1 MATTSP
7 VKIPVTADPTRALKA
22 FSAVQRSMAKLAP
35 IAAKTAVR
43 VTKIGVAFGA
53 TATAATVALT
63 KMSMSSIDNLAKT
76 ADKIGATTESLA
88 GLRHAAEQ
96 TGVSSNTLDMAMQR
110 LTRRVSEAAS
120 GTGEAKDALIELG
133 LNAQSLEKLPLDTQM
148 EKIAT
153 AMGGVESQ
161 ADRVRLAMKL
171 FDSEG
176 VSLVNTLGLGA
187 EGLQEMAKEAEQ
199 LGLAVSRVE
208 AKQIEMAN
216 DEVDRAK
223 KVFTGLGT
231 QLASAFSPIIY
242 GIANGFRQ
250 SALDAEGFGDIGQ
263 RVANAVVGSI
273 GNLLNAVN
281 EIKTAFVTVKSI
293 GLEALLL
300 FQQAKEAIAGPLDRA
315 NVEEFNKQKQAIEML
330 FHTREISEIEMRK
343 RVDELTAAYRRG
355 EIVAKGNKFSEAVAE
370 TKQQLLETNQELTRL
385 LNDPPPGDQL
395 ITKFKELQAEARR
408 LAEELTGAAGGTP
421 DGDDPNGKKVIER
434 MTFLQEQQIKG
445 KKKLDDFMMKSDTA
459 RTAHVIGEL
468 NNQFSGIASHNK
480 KLFQIN
486 KAFQI
491 AQAIMQTYQ
500 GATLALSS
508 YPPPLS
514 FAMAAAQVAAG
525 LGQVAQIKAQ
535 SFEGGG
541 FTGMGARAGGIDGKG
556 GFLSVLHPNETV
568 TDHTKG
574 GGAGITIINNV
585 DATGAGSDV
594 DMKIRQ
600 AMQQTSEQTIVLV
613 QDLLRRR
620 RMA

>member
-223 KVFTGLGT
+223 KVFTGLGN
-231 QLASAFSPIIY
+231 QLATAFSPIVY

-250 SALDAEGFGDIGQ
+250 SALDAEGFGNIGQ
-263 RVANAVVGSI
+263 RVANAVVNSFA
-273 GNLLNAVN
+273 NVLNAINSVR
-281 EIKTAFVTVKSI
+281 TAFVTVKAM
-293 GLEALLL
+293 GLEVLL
-300 FQQAKEAIAGPLDRA
+300 FYKEIETTIAGVLDRS
-315 NVEEFNKQKQAIEML
+315 NVNELKKQIQAVELQMHKGEIGAIDAR
-330 FHTREISEIEMRK
+330 REIDRLTEAYRNGTLVAEKNEFAESFEETKAALEATQI
-343 RVDELTAAYRRG
+343 ELT
-355 EIVAKGNKFSEAVAE
+355 N
-370 TKQQLLETNQELTRL
+370 LLTN
-385 LNDPPPGDQL
+385 PPPGDQL
-395 ITKFKELQAEARR
+395 ITRFQEIQAEVRR
-408 LAEELTGAAGGTP
+408 TAEQLAGATGGTP
-421 DGDDPNGKKVIER
+421 DGDDPDGKKVIER

-445 KKKLDDFMMKSDTA
+445 KKKLDEFMMKSDTA

-500 GATLALSS
+500 GATLAMSS
-508 YPPPLS
+508 YPPPIN
-514 FAMAAAQVAAG
+514 FAMAAATVAAG

-541 FTGMGARAGGIDGKG
+541 FTGPGARAGGSDNKG
-556 GFLSVLHPNETV
+556 GFLATLHPGEEII
-568 TDHTKG
+568 DHRKG
-574 GGAGITIINNV
+574 GGSGITIINNV

-600 AMQQTSEQTIVLV
+600 AMQQTSEQTIVIV